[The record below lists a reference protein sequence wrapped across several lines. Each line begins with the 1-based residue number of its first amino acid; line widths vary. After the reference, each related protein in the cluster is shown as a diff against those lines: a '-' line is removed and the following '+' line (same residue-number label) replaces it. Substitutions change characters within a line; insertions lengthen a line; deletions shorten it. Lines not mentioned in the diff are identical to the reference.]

1 MTAASPGPGPNIFS
15 MLSAENDGLYR
26 ARRETFVFSMIGQ
39 AAIVG
44 LLIYFTTRV
53 IQRGPEIAREMPKLD
68 EMRLIFSGNSGGG
81 GGNHDSVPA
90 SHGNIPRPSLDTQLV
105 PPTLV
110 LPKEPPRLQV
120 DESVNVAP
128 DVKLPQGG
136 QIGDPFSKFSILS
149 GGPGGR
155 GGLGSGCC
163 DGIGPGTG
171 PGVGDG
177 PPGIFPAGRGGV
189 TVPQVIFNPEPS
201 FSDEARKSKAQGI
214 VLLLLVVG
222 KDGHPYDIRMGQS
235 LGMGLD
241 EKAIEAVNRWR
252 FRPGTLNGQPVATQ
266 IAVQVDFHLY

>member
-1 MTAASPGPGPNIFS
+1 
-15 MLSAENDGLYR
+15 MLSGENDGLYR

-53 IQRGPEIAREMPKLD
+53 IQSGPEIPREMPKLD
-68 EMRLIFSGNSGGG
+68 EIRLIFSGNSGGG
-81 GGNHDSVPA
+81 GGNHDPIPA
-90 SHGNIPRPSLDTQLV
+90 SHGDIPKASLDTQLV
-105 PPTLV
+105 PPTIV
-110 LPKEPPRLQV
+110 VPKEPPKLAMP
-120 DESVNVAP
+120 ETVNVAP

-149 GGPGGR
+149 GGTGGPS
-155 GGLGSGCC
+155 GIGSGCRS
-163 DGIGPGTG
+163 GIGPGSG

-177 PPGIFPAGRGGV
+177 PPGIFPAGQKGV
-189 TVPQVIFNPEPS
+189 TVPQVIFSPEPS

-214 VLLLLVVG
+214 VLLMLVVG
-222 KDGHPYDIRMGQS
+222 KDGHPYDIHVGQS

-252 FRPGTLNGQPVATQ
+252 FRPGTLNGRPVATQ

>member
-1 MTAASPGPGPNIFS
+1 MTASSPGPGPNIFS
-15 MLSAENDGLYR
+15 LPSGENDGLYR

-44 LLIYFTTRV
+44 LVIYFTSCV
-53 IQRGPEIAREMPKLD
+53 IRGGPEITREMPKLD
-68 EMRLIFSGNSGGG
+68 EIRLIFSGNSGGG
-81 GGNHDSVPA
+81 GGNHDLLSA
-90 SHGNIPRPSLDTQLV
+90 SRGNIPRPSLDTQIV

-110 LPKEPPRLQV
+110 LAKEPPKLAMP
-120 DESVNVAP
+120 ETVNVAP

-136 QIGDPFSKFSILS
+136 QIGDPFSKFSLPS
-149 GGPGGR
+149 SGPGGA
-155 GGLGSGCC
+155 GGFGSGCC

-222 KDGHPYDIRMGQS
+222 KDGHPYDIRVGQS

-252 FRPGTLNGQPVATQ
+252 FRPGTLNGRPVATQ